1 MTCWRFP
8 GLTQKNVAEYRYR
21 GGGGDHRPAR
31 THVEQINR
39 DNHLEVR
46 WDIDRSVPPIVTDPI
61 KLEEILQNLIGNA
74 FKFTS
79 KGRVEVRVRNLRDE
93 DRIQFIV
100 ADTGIGIET
109 ENLVRIFNEFEQ
121 VKEAH

>member
-8 GLTQKNVAEYRYR
+8 GLTQKRCRWISIPWRWRRSSPTRA
-21 GGGGDHRPAR
+21 
-31 THVEQINR
+31 HVEQINR

-74 FKFTS
+74 FKFTF